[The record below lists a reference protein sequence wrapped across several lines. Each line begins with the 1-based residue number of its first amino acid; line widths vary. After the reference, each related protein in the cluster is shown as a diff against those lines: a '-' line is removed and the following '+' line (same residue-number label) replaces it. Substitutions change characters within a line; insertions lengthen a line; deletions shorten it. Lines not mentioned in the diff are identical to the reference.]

1 MRCMLRCLPR
11 NATACALF
19 ALAPLTDYS
28 QDAPAPEIH
37 DIVIANMDRSVEPGD
52 DSYYLEN
59 SWANGFSRGT

>member
-1 MRCMLRCLPR
+1 MHASMPASERHRMRS
-11 NATACALF
+11 F

-37 DIVIANMDRSVEPGD
+37 DIVIANMDRSVKPGD

-59 SWANGFSRGT
+59 SWAHGFSRGT